1 MVPVAQLMVAAVH
14 IMGAQHAAA
23 LAPKVAATLGTWLSG
38 QVPTHPEHVGA
49 QHVACR
55 TAGAPA
61 AVVAAA
67 AIGPVLAAQVTVEH
81 IMRVQHSA
89 TLAPGVVPALGV

>member
-1 MVPVAQLMVAAVH
+1 MVAPPTFLIVPVAQLMVADVH
-14 IMGAQHAAA
+14 IMGVQHAAA
-23 LAPKVAATLGTWLSG
+23 LAPRVVATLALWLSG
-38 QVPTHPEHVGA
+38 QVSPHAEHVGA

-67 AIGPVLAAQVTVEH
+67 VIGPVL
-81 IMRVQHSA
+81 
-89 TLAPGVVPALGV
+89 